1 MNASEI
7 IDRLGGTKKV
17 IEITG
22 LSRARIS
29 QWRTENAIP
38 KPWLLLFC
46 ERDPRLARDIERAK
60 KKEGRVAA

>member
-1 MNASEI
+1 MDASDI
-7 IDRLGGTKKV
+7 IARLGGTKKV

-22 LSRARIS
+22 LTRGRIS

-46 ERDPRLARDIERAK
+46 ERDPKLARAIQRTKRRA
-60 KKEGRVAA
+60 A